1 MIYLIII
8 LSFYLRGRS
17 KSYFQKFPEYE
28 YGFITN
34 ATYHLQISNWYHGD
48 CVFGFATKKELESIN
63 KIRNIQDYCHGEH
76 QISEIQTFLNK
87 SARKTINGKI
97 KSKTVLTP
105 YIFTCNHEYYLE
117 IFDVKYKNGGN
128 QLDYR
133 CQNSLKMS
141 IIYQEIS
148 LIRFIVMLFVV
159 NSFSDCV
166 SYAFFFFVFIYS
178 NIQSQNFFL
187 ELTDK
192 EYFDDGIFT
201 TMKSFIKSYKIYFF
215 IFLWYVSILH
225 IEFRTKKRKFKA
237 FMLYLYVYDVIF
249 VVILDT
255 VLIFFVHKTSVA
267 IALAVLFAI
276 FILNQAVLLFFYHFS
291 FASIGCFILFISSFV
306 ALPIASSLIKT
317 QNVTS
322 TANCIS
328 IINIISGACMSVSG
342 FLILIQLR
350 IDLVKVEK
358 NEIDTNPLLS
368 QENNNNSEGNNRNDY
383 VECSTLNPVDT
394 NEEKK

>member
-1 MIYLIII
+1 
-8 LSFYLRGRS
+8 
-17 KSYFQKFPEYE
+17 
-28 YGFITN
+28 
-34 ATYHLQISNWYHGD
+34 
-48 CVFGFATKKELESIN
+48 
-63 KIRNIQDYCHGEH
+63 
-76 QISEIQTFLNK
+76 
-87 SARKTINGKI
+87 
-97 KSKTVLTP
+97 
-105 YIFTCNHEYYLE
+105 
-117 IFDVKYKNGGN
+117 
-128 QLDYR
+128 
-133 CQNSLKMS
+133 
-141 IIYQEIS
+141 
-148 LIRFIVMLFVV
+148 
-159 NSFSDCV
+159 
-166 SYAFFFFVFIYS
+166 
-178 NIQSQNFFL
+178 
-187 ELTDK
+187 
-192 EYFDDGIFT
+192 
-201 TMKSFIKSYKIYFF
+201 MKSFIKSYKIYFF

-225 IEFRTKKRKFKA
+225 IEFRTEKRKFKA
-237 FMLYLYVYDVIF
+237 FMLFLYVYDVIF

-383 VECSTLNPVDT
+383 VECSTLIPVDT
-394 NEEKK
+394 NEEKNE